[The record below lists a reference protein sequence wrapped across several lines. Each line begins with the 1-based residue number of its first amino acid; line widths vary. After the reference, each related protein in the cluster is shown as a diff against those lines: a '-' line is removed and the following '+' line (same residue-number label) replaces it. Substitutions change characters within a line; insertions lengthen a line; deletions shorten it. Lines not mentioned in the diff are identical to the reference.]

1 LLLPAINLTLNKAF
15 IMKSTT
21 AFRSLLGVILI
32 VSFSSPLLA
41 QDIKEKMRLVETGL
55 FPTTQIADSNYRPST
70 IQQRLKDLHIPGV
83 SVAVINNYKLE
94 WAKGYGMAD
103 VAANSAVTPATLFLA
118 GSISKSVNALGVLK
132 LADQKKIDL
141 YKNINDYLKSW
152 KFPEDS
158 FTKDR
163 KVTTANLLSH
173 TAGLSVHG
181 FPGYTPGDSLP
192 TVQQILDGQRPANTE
207 AVRSIFPPGTKFKYS
222 GGGTTISQLMITDLT
237 KKPYEQYMEEEV
249 LRPLNMQNSTY
260 RQPLEK
266 GAWRQYATAYSTN
279 EQPVKGRFHIYPE
292 MAAAGLWTNP
302 TDLSKFIIET
312 QLSYMGKSNKVLSTA
327 MTRTMLTFY
336 IDSSVGMGV
345 FLPEQDGK
353 KFFSH
358 GGADE
363 GFRAFYFGSLED
375 GYGAVVMVNSD
386 NGNIMGEIMNSIAA
400 VYKWPRLFPVN
411 KRKTVTLPTDSLRQ
425 FTGRYYFPT
434 NDSALVEMKDNKLFI
449 RLNNDQPTRAFFTDG
464 RSFFTLDYPSRL
476 SFITNEKNEIELQAR
491 GNEILIGK
499 RK

>member
-1 LLLPAINLTLNKAF
+1 
-15 IMKSTT
+15 MKSAT
-21 AFRSLLGVILI
+21 AFGSLLGALLI
-32 VSFSSPLLA
+32 FNWGNPLLA
-41 QDIKEKMRLVETGL
+41 QDVRGKIRQVETGL
-55 FPTTQIADSNYRPST
+55 FPTTQIADSNYHPAS
-70 IQQRLKDLHIPGV
+70 IEQRLKELHIPGV

-103 VAANSAVTPATLFLA
+103 IATNSAVTPSTLFLA

-141 YKNINDYLKSW
+141 YKNINDYLISW

-158 FTKDR
+158 FTNDR

-181 FPGYTPGDSLP
+181 FPGYTPGDSIP
-192 TVQQILDGQRPANTE
+192 TLQQILDGQRPANTE

-222 GGGTTISQLMITDLT
+222 GGGTTITQLLIKDLT
-237 KKPYEQYMEEEV
+237 KKPYEKYMEKEV

-260 RQPLEK
+260 KQPVGK
-266 GAWRQYATAYSTN
+266 GPWKQYATAYYTN
-279 EQPVKGRFHIYPE
+279 GQPVKGRFHIYPE
-292 MAAAGLWTNP
+292 MAAAGLWTDP

-312 QLSYMGKSNKVLSTA
+312 QLSYRGKSNKVLSPA

-336 IDSSVGMGV
+336 VDSSVGMGV

-400 VYKWPRLFPVN
+400 VYNWPSLFPVN
-411 KRKTVTLPTDSLRQ
+411 KRKTVTLPPDSLRQ

-434 NDSALVEMKDNKLFI
+434 KDSALVEMKDNKLFI
-449 RLNNDQPTRAFFTDG
+449 RLNNDQPTQAFFTDG
-464 RSFFTLDYPSRL
+464 RSFFTFDYPTRL

-491 GNEILIGK
+491 GSEILIGK